1 MAGGVTVTIGGE
13 DVSAVHGRVDSISIS
28 RGRTDE
34 LDRTGT
40 GTCDI
45 ALNYTSGSITD
56 FVGADA
62 SVSITNPHG
71 GSHQQFGGVVDDV
84 NYDLSPSQVVTRVN
98 VSLVDALDF
107 FAGVEMA
114 PGQNGIVPL
123 PAAVDAGNIFYE
135 QELVGPIGVDPT
147 EGRIGRL
154 IAESGYGGT
163 VDLFSGNV
171 QVRDTVYSPRT
182 SILSAIMDAAD
193 AEFPGVANFYCK
205 RTGEPTF
212 HGRLA
217 RFNPADV
224 QYGISTYTAGDGA
237 ACLAAGSSMARIHR
251 CNLGSSRQRIINAAL
266 ATPQGIADDDIEG
279 QIVTDAASIAT
290 YGLRSWSA
298 ENLLTWFDELNGP
311 FGGTDQEEA
320 NAAVKQFAQYYV
332 DNYASP
338 VNRVEGLTFA
348 SRAPDWRNSAA
359 TWDVICLADISDIIT
374 LTVSNPGIGISA
386 VDYFI
391 EGVRM
396 EITPLEGTYPL
407 VKKTLDLSP
416 RAYFST
422 GF

>member
-1 MAGGVTVTIGGE
+1 MAGGVAVTIGGE
-13 DVSAVHGRVDSISIS
+13 TLSDTHSRVARIRID
-28 RGRTDE
+28 RGRQDE

-40 GTCDI
+40 GTCVVS
-45 ALNYTSGSITD
+45 LNYVDGSITN

-62 SVSITNPHG
+62 SVAITSP
-71 GSHQQFGGVVDDV
+71 FGGDHLQFVGTVDDV
-84 NYDLSPSQVVTRVN
+84 SYDLSPSQVVTRVD
-98 VSLVDALDF
+98 VTIVDALDF
-107 FAGVEMA
+107 FAGIELT
-114 PGQNGIVPL
+114 PGLNGVVPL
-123 PAAVDAGNIFYE
+123 PAGVQEGNIFYDD
-135 QELVGPIGVDPT
+135 ELVGPIGADPT

-154 IAESGYGGT
+154 IAESGYGGS

-171 QVRDTVYSPRT
+171 QVRETIYSPRT
-182 SILSAIMDAAD
+182 SLLSAIMDAAD
-193 AEFPGVANFYCK
+193 AEFPGVSNFYCK
-205 RTGEPTF
+205 RDGEPTF

-217 RFNPADV
+217 RFNPADA
-224 QYGISTYTAGDGA
+224 QYNISTYTAGDGA
-237 ACLAAGSSMARIHR
+237 ACIGDSSRARIHR
-251 CNLGSSRQRIINAAL
+251 CTLGSSRQRIINAAL

-279 QIVTDAASIAT
+279 QVVTDAASIAT

-320 NAAVKQFAQYYV
+320 NAAVLQFAQYYV

-338 VNRVEGLTFA
+338 QIRVEGLTFA
-348 SRAPDWRNSAA
+348 SRAPSWRNSAA

-374 LTVSNPGIGISA
+374 LSVTNPGISISD
-386 VDYFI
+386 VDYFV
-391 EGVRM
+391 EGVHM
-396 EITPLEGTYPL
+396 EISPLEGTYPL

>member
-1 MAGGVTVTIGGE
+1 MAGGVSVTIGGE
-13 DVSAVHGRVDSISIS
+13 TLSDTHSRVARISIH
-28 RGRTDE
+28 RGRQDE

-40 GTCDI
+40 GTCTVS
-45 ALNYTSGSITD
+45 LNYVDGSISD

-62 SVSITNPHG
+62 SVAIT
-71 GSHQQFGGVVDDV
+71 SAFGGDHVQFAGTVDEV
-84 NYDLSPSQVVTRVN
+84 NYELSPSQVVTRVD
-98 VSLVDALDF
+98 VTIVDALDF
-107 FAGVEMA
+107 FAGIELT
-114 PGQNGIVPL
+114 PGLNGVVPL
-123 PAAVDAGNIFYE
+123 PAGVQEGNIFYDD
-135 QELVGPIGVDPT
+135 ELVGPIGADPT

-154 IAESGYGGT
+154 IAESGYGGS

-171 QVRDTVYSPRT
+171 QVRETIYSPRT
-182 SILSAIMDAAD
+182 SLLSAIMDAAD

-205 RTGEPTF
+205 RDGEPTF

-217 RFNPADV
+217 RFNPADT
-224 QYGISTYTAGDGA
+224 QYGITTYTAGDGA
-237 ACLAAGSSMARIHR
+237 ACVGDSSRARIHR
-251 CNLGSSRQRIINAAL
+251 LNFGSSRQRVINAAL
-266 ATPQGIADDDIEG
+266 ATPQGIADEDIED
-279 QIVTDAASIAT
+279 QVVTDSASIAT

-311 FGGTDQEEA
+311 FGGTEQEEA

-338 VNRVEGLTFA
+338 QLRVEGLTFA
-348 SRAPDWRNSAA
+348 SRKPEWANSSA

-374 LTVSNPGIGISA
+374 LSVSNPGISVSD

-396 EITPLEGTYPL
+396 EIEPLNGDYPL

-416 RAYFST
+416 RAYFAD